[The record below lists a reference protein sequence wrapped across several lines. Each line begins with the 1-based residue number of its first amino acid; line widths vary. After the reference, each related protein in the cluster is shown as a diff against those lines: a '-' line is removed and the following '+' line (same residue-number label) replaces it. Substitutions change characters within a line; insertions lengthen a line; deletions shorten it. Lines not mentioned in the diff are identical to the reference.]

1 MGALALAGLC
11 IVSEQDTI
19 TGLLTKVSSELYSSS
34 AEGNG
39 SNSTINMSIKK
50 VRVSFFKVSSSP
62 YLSQWI
68 TTVVPS
74 SRIIT
79 IISSIENTS
88 LYNIFNAFYSS

>member
-19 TGLLTKVSSELYSSS
+19 TGLLRKVSSELYSSS

-50 VRVSFFKVSSSP
+50 VRVSFFKVSSPP

-88 LYNIFNAFYSS
+88 LYNIFNAFYSG